1 MIDASARDDL
11 RQAFAHARDLDGSM
25 VERLDAFSRAVRA
38 LRPEFAETVDN
49 FVGHLRDAGAG
60 ANSPK
65 VGDVLPPFVL
75 PDESGN
81 LVSLTEMLRDGPVVM
96 TLHRGHWCPYCRI
109 SINTL
114 ARAQARM
121 AALGAQMVAIVPE
134 KATFTRAMKSDAD
147 VAFPILSD
155 MDNGYALSLN
165 LAVAVG
171 GAMRAL
177 MIELGRDLPRYQGND
192 AWMLP
197 IPATF
202 VVAGDGR
209 ITSRFI
215 DPDYRRRAAVED
227 LVEALKEQGCDEATL
242 P

>member
-1 MIDASARDDL
+1 MVDATALDDL
-11 RQAFAHARDLDGSM
+11 RAAFAQARDLDGSM
-25 VERLDAFSRAVRA
+25 AERLDAFSRSVRE
-38 LRPEFAETVDN
+38 LRPEFAATVDK

-60 ANSPK
+60 ENAPK
-65 VGDVLPPFVL
+65 VGDILPPFVL
-75 PDESGN
+75 PDDNGS
-81 LVSLTEMLRDGPVVM
+81 LVSLTEMLRGGPVVM

-114 ARAQARM
+114 ARAQPLI
-121 AALGAQMVAIVPE
+121 AAHGAQMVAIVPE
-134 KATFTRAMKSDAD
+134 KAPFARAMKSDAD
-147 VAFPILSD
+147 AAFPILSD

-171 GAMRAL
+171 GAMRDL
-177 MIELGRDLPRYQGND
+177 MIELGRDLPRYHGND

-202 VVAGDGR
+202 VVAADGR
-209 ITSRFI
+209 MASRFI

-227 LVEALKEQGCDEATL
+227 LVEALK
-242 P
+242 